1 MARFAYPRPF
11 ENKLQSTYFKET
23 LERSF
28 LFHELSVASKGISY
42 ELIRKED
49 TEKAQTVIAKTF
61 SVAEKMTF
69 HQIFEKRP
77 EIAFHDDIFDKLI
90 ENKEVNEIGEG
101 IYVFQGQF
109 LKLMHFFDQTFK
121 DFAASIQGIEQYY
134 PTRWPIELFKNINY
148 FEEFPQ
154 NILLVSGAKKE
165 REHLEIITN
174 KYGRKNDFN
183 EIELGD
189 FLQPATTALGTSTC
203 DPCYYIHRNGKL
215 EKNDTY
221 YALSKCFRNEKSTTN
236 QLDRLTEFSMREVI
250 AAGEEEYVKF
260 QRETFLQFI
269 ESFASFTGLACSL
282 EKASDPFFT
291 NEIPEKGALQNHIES
306 KFELLVPLGNQK
318 PDLAIGSVNWH
329 SDFFGRSF
337 EIRDNSN
344 YYISSCCLAFGL
356 ERLVFAFL
364 TQHGMTRGAWPA
376 EMQKALNDFEAG
388 GSRQKTT
395 LAESWNAKPNT
406 ISSTKKIKEKEDEA
420 LSTSM
425 HRKPLRELLVESL
438 NLDHTEEK
446 WLSSRNT
453 FNWDSLNHL
462 KIITCI
468 EKSFKIV
475 IRPEAHPGLMDEK
488 SILAFLETELSK

>member
-28 LFHELSVASKGISY
+28 LFHELSVAPKGISY
-42 ELIRKED
+42 ELVRKED

-61 SVAEKMTF
+61 SVAQKMTF

-77 EIAFHDDIFDKLI
+77 EIAFHDDIFDKLVV
-90 ENKEVNEIGEG
+90 NGEVNEIGEG

-121 DFAASIQGIEQYY
+121 DFATSIQGIEQYY

-154 NILLVSGAKKE
+154 NILLIFGAKKE
-165 REHLEIITN
+165 RKALQSLTG
-174 KYGRKNDFN
+174 KYGKSNDFK
-183 EIELGD
+183 EIAQGD
-189 FLQPATTALGTSTC
+189 FLEPAVTALGTSTC
-203 DPCYYIHRNGKL
+203 DPCYYIHKNGKL
-215 EKNDTY
+215 GKNETY
-221 YALSKCFRNEKSTTN
+221 YALSKCFRNEKSATN

-250 AAGEEEYVKF
+250 AAGEEEYVKS
-260 QRETFLQFI
+260 QRETFLQFM

-291 NEIPEKGALQNHIES
+291 NEIAEKGALQNHIES
-306 KFELLVPLGNQK
+306 KFEFLVPLGNQR

-337 EIRDNSN
+337 EIRDHSN
-344 YYISSCCLAFGL
+344 YYMSSCCLAFGL

-364 TQHGMTRGAWPA
+364 TQHGMTRSAWPA
-376 EMQKALNDFEAG
+376 GMQKALNDFEAG
-388 GSRQKTT
+388 GSPQKTT
-395 LAESWNAKPNT
+395 PAESRDAKPNT
-406 ISSTKKIKEKEDEA
+406 ISSTQKIKEKEDES
-420 LSTSM
+420 LNSSV
-425 HRKPLRELLVESL
+425 HRKTLRELLVESL
-438 NLDHTEEK
+438 NLDLTEEK

-462 KIITCI
+462 NVITCI
-468 EKSFKIV
+468 EESFKIV
-475 IRPEAHPGLMDEK
+475 IPSETRPELMDEK
-488 SILAFLETELSK
+488 SILAYLERELRK